1 MGSCLKQMYRYVHIY
16 RCRQYL
22 EAMKQITMLHTVIM
36 STAVYSH
43 QEVRSLINLLYLVS
57 PMKDLKESDRYWDT
71 KFY

>member
-1 MGSCLKQMYRYVHIY
+1 MGSSLKQMYRYVHIY
-16 RCRQYL
+16 RSRQCL

-57 PMKDLKESDRYWDT
+57 PMKDLKDSDRYWDT
-71 KFY
+71 QFY